1 MVTSRRTTGH
11 GRLLVVNFLI
21 LLLSLCRH
29 DASASPPRFNLGFF
43 GYSTQNKTAPQ
54 SATKGGDKRQWSALL
69 TVDPAKII
77 GLLIHRGGLVLPKYV
92 QDELVSTSK
101 VCAVDAAQL
110 NVMDRKIEFTNFT
123 VALPGSP
130 KALRVGRLLMTW
142 DSYLKPCVDIELD
155 DVDLLVEFT
164 NLLLTKT
171 NW

>member
-1 MVTSRRTTGH
+1 M
-11 GRLLVVNFLI
+11 LVHCLI
-21 LLLSLCRH
+21 VLLSLHRL
-29 DASASPPRFNLGFF
+29 DASASGSRFNLGFF
-43 GYSTQNKTAPQ
+43 RYSRQNKSAPQ
-54 SATKGGDKRQWSALL
+54 SATKGGDELQWSSLF

-77 GLLIHRGGLVLPKYV
+77 GLLIHRGGLVLPKYI
-92 QDELVSTSK
+92 QDELLSISN

-110 NVMDRKIEFTNFT
+110 NVMDRKLEFTNFT
-123 VALPGSP
+123 VAIPGYQ
-130 KALRVGRLLMTW
+130 KALRVGRLSMTW